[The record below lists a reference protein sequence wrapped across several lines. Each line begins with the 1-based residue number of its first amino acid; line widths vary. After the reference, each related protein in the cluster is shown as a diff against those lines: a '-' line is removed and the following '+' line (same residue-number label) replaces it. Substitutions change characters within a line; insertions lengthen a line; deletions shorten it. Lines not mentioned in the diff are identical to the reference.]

1 VGCHIWQTVNDYKS
15 HGDKAPAST
24 SNKMDDSFNYDMGD
38 NLSDRGSNEFDDSQE
53 YEDHQQT
60 QSTQQASQQPPVESN
75 DTHLWGYLQPC
86 TGGLTRIDFWKI
98 HPRYTIG
105 RNTEYNQVVFPGFKI
120 SGLPFFLTN
129 F

>member
-1 VGCHIWQTVNDYKS
+1 
-15 HGDKAPAST
+15 
-24 SNKMDDSFNYDMGD
+24 MDDSFNYDMDD
-38 NLSDRGSNEFDDSQE
+38 NLSDRGSNQFDDSEE

-60 QSTQQASQQPPVESN
+60 QSTQQASQQPPVETN

-105 RNTEYNQVVFPGFKI
+105 RNTEHNQVVFPGFKI
-120 SGLPFFLTN
+120 SELDRLSFLYTLAFLTPDRQHTLRHN
-129 F
+129 VGWQR